1 MTIDNLY
8 DFLTNEDFKQ
18 PDTGNLFFPAY
29 MFTYQAEKEYEIRQ
43 KILEFKDRLKR
54 PNNYLDSLVI
64 NIYDEFIHFLKSKKI
79 LNDNLLNLFFEKE
92 EDEGSEKLIQDLK
105 DRTNSEEFYEY
116 LSNKVNQHFVKTDKY
131 KRVFLLLYGFGSIFP
146 FLRTSVFL
154 NNFQKYIKNYKLIIF
169 YPGEYK
175 DGSYFLFNKLDD
187 KHLYRAS
194 WLNDFV
200 Q

>member
-8 DFLTNEDFKQ
+8 EFLTDKDFKE

-29 MFTYQAEKEYEIRQ
+29 MFTYPAEMEYEIRD
-43 KILEFKDRLKR
+43 KILEFKSRLIR

-64 NIYDEFIHFLKSKKI
+64 NIYDEFIDFLKSKRI
-79 LNDNLLNLFFEKE
+79 LGNNLLNLYFEKE
-92 EDEGSEKLIQDLK
+92 EEEGTESLIQDLK
-105 DRTNSEEFYEY
+105 DRSNSEEFYEY
-116 LSNKVNQHFVKTDKY
+116 LSKKVHSHFSTTDSF

-154 NNFQKYIKNYKLIIF
+154 NNFQKYIENYKLIIF
-169 YPGEYK
+169 YPGKYK
-175 DGSYFLFNKLDD
+175 EGSYFLFNKLND

-194 WLNDFV
+194 WLNEFIN
-200 Q
+200 